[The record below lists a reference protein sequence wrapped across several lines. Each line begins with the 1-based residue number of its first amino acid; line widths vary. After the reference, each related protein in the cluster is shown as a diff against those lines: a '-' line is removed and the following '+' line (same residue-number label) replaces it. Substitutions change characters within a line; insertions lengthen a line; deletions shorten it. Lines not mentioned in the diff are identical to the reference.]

1 VIQKETGEG
10 FMIIASAEPQP
21 YLTRF
26 SNGKQTTNADT
37 TPDKGGGGL
46 GFRPHELLEAAL
58 ATCMNMHL
66 RMYASN
72 HGIELGDVITTVSLD
87 RNSQEEAVFN
97 YSIELSGQ
105 LADEQRKKLLE
116 IAETCPVHRTLD
128 KKLSFRIL

>member
-1 VIQKETGEG
+1 
-10 FMIIASAEPQP
+10 MIIASAEPQP